1 MHNIFITGS
10 SGYLGTRLIEELGA
24 KENAGSIV
32 GTDIVAPRNE
42 TDKCTFLKMDIR
54 DPGMDRVLSR
64 HDIDTVIHLAFVVK
78 PIHDLARMHDIDTNG
93 TRNVLQKSVDAGVR
107 HIVAVSS
114 TLAYGAHPDNP
125 PELKE
130 ENPLRGNRS
139 YPYGYNKARVDE
151 MIQDFAADH
160 PEITVTILRPCT
172 VFGPTV
178 DNYVSRMLF
187 QPLTVGIQ
195 GSNPRVQ
202 FVHEEDF
209 VRACLIAVEKRIPG
223 VFNIV
228 GKGALTTKEV
238 ASITGTRIIP
248 LPAFLLYPLVEIL
261 WRLRVPVIEVNRGY
275 LDYARHGFVAG
286 GRKAEIE
293 LGFVPDFSSRQVLE
307 DTARRRRYADRQT

>member
-10 SGYLGTRLIEELGA
+10 SGYLGTRLIEELAVRENVGA
-24 KENAGSIV
+24 IV
-32 GTDIVAPRNE
+32 GSDIVAPRKDTE
-42 TDKCTFLKMDIR
+42 KYTFFKMDVR
-54 DPGMDRVLSR
+54 DPNMDRVLIQ
-64 HDIDTVIHLAFVVK
+64 HHIDTVIHLAFVVK
-78 PIHDLARMHDIDTNG
+78 PIHDLERMHDIDCNG
-93 TRNVLQKSVDAGVR
+93 TRNVLKKSVDAGVR

-125 PELKE
+125 AELE
-130 ENPLRGNRS
+130 EDDPLRGNRS

-151 MIQDFAADH
+151 MIQEFAANH

-187 QPLTVGIQ
+187 QPLTVGLSK
-195 GSNPRVQ
+195 SNPRVQ

-209 VRACLIAVEKRIPG
+209 VRACLIAVEKKMHG
-223 VFNIV
+223 AFNIV

-248 LPAFLLYPLVEIL
+248 LPAFLMYPLVEML
-261 WRLRVPVIEVNRGY
+261 WRLHVPGIEVNRGY
-275 LDYARHGFVAG
+275 LDYARYSFVAG
-286 GRKAEIE
+286 GKKAEAE
-293 LGFVPDFSSRQVLE
+293 LGFVPTFSSRQVLE
-307 DTARRRRYADRQT
+307 ASAGRNRHADR

>member
-1 MHNIFITGS
+1 MRNIFITGS
-10 SGYLGTRLIEELGA
+10 SGYLGTRLIEELA
-24 KENAGSIV
+24 AREDVDTIV
-32 GTDIVAPRNE
+32 GSDIAAPR
-42 TDKCTFLKMDIR
+42 TDTDRCTFLKMDIR
-54 DPGMDRVLSR
+54 DPGMDRVLSQHR
-64 HDIDTVIHLAFVVK
+64 IDTVIHLAFVVK

-93 TRNVLQKSVDAGVR
+93 TRNVLQQSVDAGVR

-130 ENPLRGNRS
+130 EYLLRGNRS

-151 MIQDFAADH
+151 MIQAFAADH

-187 QPLTVGIQ
+187 QPLTVGISR
-195 GSNPRVQ
+195 SNPRVQ

-223 VFNIV
+223 AFNIV

-238 ASITGTRIIP
+238 AAITGTRIIP
-248 LPAFLLYPLVEIL
+248 LPAFLLYPLVEML
-261 WRLRVPVIEVNRGY
+261 WRLRMPGIEVNRGY
-275 LDYARHGFVAG
+275 LDYTRHGFVACG
-286 GRKAEIE
+286 DKAEAE
-293 LGFVPDFSSRQVLE
+293 LGFIPVFSSRQVLE
-307 DTARRRRYADRQT
+307 DTARRRRHAADR

>member
-1 MHNIFITGS
+1 MHNLFITGS
-10 SGYLGTRLIEELGA
+10 SVYLGTRLIEKLEA
-24 KENAGSIV
+24 RENVGTIV
-32 GTDIVAPRNE
+32 GTDIVAPRID

-54 DPGMDRVLSR
+54 DPGMDRVLTQHR
-64 HDIDTVIHLAFVVK
+64 IDTVIHLAFVVK

-93 TRNVLQKSVDAGVR
+93 TRNVLQKSLDAGVR

-125 PELKE
+125 AELKE
-130 ENPLRGNRS
+130 DDPLRGNRT

-151 MIQDFAADH
+151 MIQEFAADH
-160 PEITVTILRPCT
+160 PQITVTILRPCT

-187 QPLTVGIQ
+187 QPFTFGIQ

-209 VRACLIAVEKRIPG
+209 VRACMVAVEKRIPG
-223 VFNIV
+223 AFNIV

-248 LPAFLLYPLVEIL
+248 LPALLLYPLVEML
-261 WRLRVPVIEVNRGY
+261 WRLRVPGIEVNRGY
-275 LDYARHGFVAG
+275 LDYARYGFVAG
-286 GRKAEIE
+286 GRKAEAE
-293 LGFVPDFSSRQVLE
+293 LGFIPAFTSRQILE
-307 DTARRRRYADRQT
+307 DTVRRRRHADR